1 MNMKRIG
8 LISVVLAA
16 SVIGAVVG
24 TLVTL
29 RFSDDRSSYNSI
41 VERQQN
47 FPVRWTNDSGYHVPA
62 GLNFETAARL
72 VTPAVVHIRT
82 VYGPGN
88 FSLNPLEL
96 LNNPHAQS
104 SGSGVII
111 SDDGYIVTNAHT
123 VNGAKRVRVNL
134 DERVR
139 TSQWKGVPQVLTFDA
154 RVVGKCEQAD
164 LALLKIDAEGLPTV
178 SVGDSN
184 TVRPGTLVVAVG
196 NPEGLKNSVSMGIVS
211 AVARSDNADRPVPY
225 IQTDA
230 PINPGSSGG
239 ALVDMNGRLVGIT
252 SFMVTEGGGNDG
264 LGFALPSNLVQI
276 IYDELKTR
284 GHVRVGEIGVRVQNI
299 TSTLARGLRLSQDW
313 GAVVSDVKPNSSA
326 EMAGLQVRDVVV
338 TVDGEPVTGSPQF
351 NASFYSK
358 RAGDRVSL
366 EVSRSGVHLR
376 FDVPVRENN
385 EEESDDPIN
394 SLLNESGRVVE
405 LGVMGISVNER
416 PRSDTSHRRSKSGVV
431 VVAKLDHSQQRTDLA
446 MDDLIRSVND
456 TPVSNVK
463 ELRSEI
469 EKYKSGEPVVLQI
482 ERKGRLM
489 YLSFDMD

>member
-1 MNMKRIG
+1 MSFCSGQRHLLLGIVILLFG
-8 LISVVLAA
+8 AGVTAQQRSSVVLDNPLRELSDSIQRVAA
-16 SVIGAVVG
+16 QVSPAIVQIEILGYIHPDDDKTDDQDRSETHIVTKTSVIA
-24 TLVTL
+24 
-29 RFSDDRSSYNSI
+29 
-41 VERQQN
+41 
-47 FPVRWTNDSGYHVPA
+47 
-62 GLNFETAARL
+62 
-72 VTPAVVHIRT
+72 
-82 VYGPGN
+82 
-88 FSLNPLEL
+88 
-96 LNNPHAQS
+96 
-104 SGSGVII
+104 SGVIMGA
-111 SDDGYIVTNAHT
+111 DGYIVTNAHT
-123 VNGAKRVRVNL
+123 VKGAKRVRVSL

-139 TSQWKGVPQVLTFDA
+139 TSPGKGVPQVLTFDA

-178 SVGDSN
+178 SVVDSN

-252 SFMVTEGGGNDG
+252 SFMVTEGGGSDG

-284 GHVRVGEIGVRVQNI
+284 GHVRVGEVGVRVQNI

-313 GAVVSDVKPNSSA
+313 GAVVSDVKPNSPA

-338 TVDGEPVTGSPQF
+338 SLDGEPVTGSPQF
-351 NASFYSK
+351 NASFFSK

-366 EVSRSGVHLR
+366 VVSRSGVHLR
-376 FDVPVRENN
+376 FDVPVLEND
-385 EEESDDPIN
+385 EESDDPIN
-394 SLLNESGRVVE
+394 SLLNESSRVVE

-431 VVAKLDHSQQRTDLA
+431 VVAKLDHTQQRTDLA
-446 MDDLIRSVND
+446 MDDLIRSVNGS
-456 TPVSNVK
+456 PISNVK

>member
-1 MNMKRIG
+1 MSFCSGQRHLLLGIVILLFG
-8 LISVVLAA
+8 AGVPAQQRSSVVLDNPLKELSDSIQRVAA
-16 SVIGAVVG
+16 QVSPAIVQIEILGYIHPDDDKTDDQDRSETHIVTKTSVIA
-24 TLVTL
+24 
-29 RFSDDRSSYNSI
+29 
-41 VERQQN
+41 
-47 FPVRWTNDSGYHVPA
+47 
-62 GLNFETAARL
+62 
-72 VTPAVVHIRT
+72 
-82 VYGPGN
+82 
-88 FSLNPLEL
+88 
-96 LNNPHAQS
+96 
-104 SGSGVII
+104 SGVIMGA
-111 SDDGYIVTNAHT
+111 DGYIVTNAHA
-123 VNGAKRVRVNL
+123 VKGAKRVRVSL

-139 TSQWKGVPQVLTFDA
+139 TSPGKGVPQVLTFDA

-178 SVGDSN
+178 SVVDSN

-252 SFMVTEGGGNDG
+252 SFMVTEGGGSDG

-284 GHVRVGEIGVRVQNI
+284 GHVRVGEVGVRVQNI

-313 GAVVSDVKPNSSA
+313 GAVVSDVKPNSPA

-338 TVDGEPVTGSPQF
+338 SLDGEPVTGSPQF

-366 EVSRSGVHLR
+366 VVSRSGVHLR
-376 FDVPVRENN
+376 FDVPVLEND
-385 EEESDDPIN
+385 EESDDPIN
-394 SLLNESGRVVE
+394 SLLNESSRVVE

-431 VVAKLDHSQQRTDLA
+431 VVAKLDHTQQRTDLA
-446 MDDLIRSVND
+446 MDDLIRSVNGS
-456 TPVSNVK
+456 PVSNVK

>member
-1 MNMKRIG
+1 MSVCSGQRHLLLGIVILLLGASVPAQQRSN
-8 LISVVLAA
+8 VVLDNPLKELSDSIQSVAA
-16 SVIGAVVG
+16 QVSPAIVQIEILGYIHPDDDKG
-24 TLVTL
+24 
-29 RFSDDRSSYNSI
+29 DDQDRSETHI
-41 VERQQN
+41 VTK
-47 FPVRWTNDSGYHVPA
+47 TNVIA
-62 GLNFETAARL
+62 
-72 VTPAVVHIRT
+72 
-82 VYGPGN
+82 
-88 FSLNPLEL
+88 
-96 LNNPHAQS
+96 
-104 SGSGVII
+104 SGVIMGA
-111 SDDGYIVTNAHT
+111 DGYIITSAHT

-178 SVGDSN
+178 SVVDSN
-184 TVRPGTLVVAVG
+184 TVRPGALVVAVG

-276 IYDELKTR
+276 IYEELKTR
-284 GHVRVGEIGVRVQNI
+284 GHVRVGEVGVRVQNI

-313 GAVVSDVKPNSSA
+313 GAVVSDVKPNSPA

-338 TVDGEPVTGSPQF
+338 SVDGEPVTGSPQF
-351 NASFYSK
+351 NASFYTK

-376 FDVPVRENN
+376 FDVPVVENN

-394 SLLNESGRVVE
+394 SLLNESSRVVE

-416 PRSDTSHRRSKSGVV
+416 PRSETSRRRSKSGVV
-431 VVAKLDHSQQRTDLA
+431 VVAKLDHTQQRTDLA
-446 MDDLIRSVND
+446 MDDLIRSVNGS
-456 TPVSNVK
+456 PVSNVK

>member
-1 MNMKRIG
+1 MSFCSGQRHLLLGIVILLFG
-8 LISVVLAA
+8 AGVPAQQRSSVVLDNPLKELSDSIQNVAA
-16 SVIGAVVG
+16 QVSPAIVQIEILGYIHPDDDKTDDQDRSETHIVTKTSVIA
-24 TLVTL
+24 
-29 RFSDDRSSYNSI
+29 
-41 VERQQN
+41 
-47 FPVRWTNDSGYHVPA
+47 
-62 GLNFETAARL
+62 
-72 VTPAVVHIRT
+72 
-82 VYGPGN
+82 
-88 FSLNPLEL
+88 
-96 LNNPHAQS
+96 
-104 SGSGVII
+104 SGVIMGA
-111 SDDGYIVTNAHT
+111 DGYIVTNAHT
-123 VNGAKRVRVNL
+123 VKGAKRVRVSL

-139 TSQWKGVPQVLTFDA
+139 TSPGKGVPQVLTFDA

-178 SVGDSN
+178 SVVDSN

-252 SFMVTEGGGNDG
+252 SFMVTEGGGSDG

-284 GHVRVGEIGVRVQNI
+284 GHVRVGEVGVRVQNI

-313 GAVVSDVKPNSSA
+313 GAVVSDVKPNSAA

-338 TVDGEPVTGSPQF
+338 SLDGEPVTGSPQF

-366 EVSRSGVHLR
+366 VVSRSGVHLR
-376 FDVPVRENN
+376 FDVPVLEND
-385 EEESDDPIN
+385 EESDDPIN
-394 SLLNESGRVVE
+394 SLLNESSRVVE

-431 VVAKLDHSQQRTDLA
+431 VVAKLDHTQQRTDLA
-446 MDDLIRSVND
+446 MDDLIRSVNGS
-456 TPVSNVK
+456 PISNVK

>member
-1 MNMKRIG
+1 MPGCSGQRHLLLGIVILLLGESVPAQQRSN
-8 LISVVLAA
+8 VVLDNPLGQLSDSIQSVAA
-16 SVIGAVVG
+16 QVSPAIVQIEILGYIHPDDDK
-24 TLVTL
+24 
-29 RFSDDRSSYNSI
+29 SDDQDRTDTHI
-41 VERQQN
+41 VTK
-47 FPVRWTNDSGYHVPA
+47 TNVIA
-62 GLNFETAARL
+62 
-72 VTPAVVHIRT
+72 
-82 VYGPGN
+82 
-88 FSLNPLEL
+88 
-96 LNNPHAQS
+96 
-104 SGSGVII
+104 SGVIMGA
-111 SDDGYIVTNAHT
+111 DGYIITSAHT

-139 TSQWKGVPQVLTFDA
+139 TSQWKGVPPVLTFDA

-164 LALLKIDAEGLPTV
+164 LALLKIDADGLPTV
-178 SVGDSN
+178 SLVDSN
-184 TVRPGTLVVAVG
+184 TVHPGTLVVAVG

-276 IYDELKTR
+276 IYQELKTR
-284 GHVRVGEIGVRVQNI
+284 GHVRIGEVGVRVQNI
-299 TSTLARGLRLSQDW
+299 TSTLARGLGLSQDW
-313 GAVVSDVKPNSSA
+313 GAIISDVKPNSPA
-326 EMAGLQVRDVVV
+326 EMAGLQVRDVLVSL
-338 TVDGEPVTGSPQF
+338 DGEPVTGPPQF

-376 FDVPVRENN
+376 FDVPVLENN

-394 SLLNESGRVVE
+394 SLLNESSRVVE

-416 PRSDTSHRRSKSGVV
+416 PRSETSRRRSNSGVV
-431 VVAKLDHSQQRTDLA
+431 VVAKLDHTQQRTDLA
-446 MDDLIRSVND
+446 MDDLIRSVNGS
-456 TPVSNVK
+456 PVSTVK

>member
-1 MNMKRIG
+1 MSFCSGQRHLLLGIVILLFG
-8 LISVVLAA
+8 AGVPAQQRSSVVLDNPLKELSDSIQNVAA
-16 SVIGAVVG
+16 QVSPAIVQIEILGYIHPDDDKTDDQDRSETHIVTKTSVIA
-24 TLVTL
+24 
-29 RFSDDRSSYNSI
+29 
-41 VERQQN
+41 
-47 FPVRWTNDSGYHVPA
+47 
-62 GLNFETAARL
+62 
-72 VTPAVVHIRT
+72 
-82 VYGPGN
+82 
-88 FSLNPLEL
+88 
-96 LNNPHAQS
+96 
-104 SGSGVII
+104 SGVIMGA
-111 SDDGYIVTNAHT
+111 DGYIVTNAHT
-123 VNGAKRVRVNL
+123 VKGAKRVRVSL

-139 TSQWKGVPQVLTFDA
+139 TSPGKGVPQVLTFDA

-178 SVGDSN
+178 SVVDSN

-252 SFMVTEGGGNDG
+252 SFMVTEGGGSDG

-284 GHVRVGEIGVRVQNI
+284 GHVRVGEVGVRVQNI

-313 GAVVSDVKPNSSA
+313 GAVVSDVKPNSAA

-338 TVDGEPVTGSPQF
+338 SLDGEPVTGSPQF

-366 EVSRSGVHLR
+366 VVSRSGVHLR
-376 FDVPVRENN
+376 FDVPVLEND
-385 EEESDDPIN
+385 EESDDPIN
-394 SLLNESGRVVE
+394 SLLNESSRVVE

-431 VVAKLDHSQQRTDLA
+431 VVAKLDHTQQRTDLA
-446 MDDLIRSVND
+446 MDDLIRSVNGS
-456 TPVSNVK
+456 PVSNVK
-463 ELRSEI
+463 ELRSKI

>member
-1 MNMKRIG
+1 
-8 LISVVLAA
+8 
-16 SVIGAVVG
+16 
-24 TLVTL
+24 
-29 RFSDDRSSYNSI
+29 
-41 VERQQN
+41 
-47 FPVRWTNDSGYHVPA
+47 
-62 GLNFETAARL
+62 
-72 VTPAVVHIRT
+72 
-82 VYGPGN
+82 
-88 FSLNPLEL
+88 
-96 LNNPHAQS
+96 
-104 SGSGVII
+104 
-111 SDDGYIVTNAHT
+111 
-123 VNGAKRVRVNL
+123 
-134 DERVR
+134 
-139 TSQWKGVPQVLTFDA
+139 
-154 RVVGKCEQAD
+154 
-164 LALLKIDAEGLPTV
+164 
-178 SVGDSN
+178 
-184 TVRPGTLVVAVG
+184 
-196 NPEGLKNSVSMGIVS
+196 
-211 AVARSDNADRPVPY
+211 VPY

-446 MDDLIRSVND
+446 MDDLIRSVNGS
-456 TPVSNVK
+456 PVSNVK